1 MGSTSVSMFSV
12 NRGRLPHFDKNGIY
26 RGGGGGGGGLQLY
39 YYKPLIYDVDI
50 SKNEKPA
57 AFPIKTFYDIG

>member
-12 NRGRLPHFDKNGIY
+12 NLGRLPHFDKNGIY
-26 RGGGGGGGGLQLY
+26 WWGGGLQLY

>member
-26 RGGGGGGGGLQLY
+26 RGGGLQLY

>member
-26 RGGGGGGGGLQLY
+26 RGGGGLQLY

>member
-1 MGSTSVSMFSV
+1 MVF
-12 NRGRLPHFDKNGIY
+12 I
-26 RGGGGGGGGLQLY
+26 GGGGGGGTNFLLKTPPPPPPPPPQLY
-39 YYKPLIYDVDI
+39 DYKPLIYDVDI

>member
-1 MGSTSVSMFSV
+1 M
-12 NRGRLPHFDKNGIY
+12 
-26 RGGGGGGGGLQLY
+26 GGGLQLY

>member
-26 RGGGGGGGGLQLY
+26 RGGGGGLKFY